1 MYSLIISCFIKKH
14 AKKVI
19 ALSIILFLCSSTFA
33 QTMLADKV
41 AYYPRII
48 RLQNSNNNNDVLIAS
63 FDNHHTGTFY
73 ESKDSGKTWTSISNL
88 TEKTPPG
95 NCCSEL
101 YVFPEKLSDNKQG
114 TLFWATSVGTDRTP
128 RTGCSIRIYKSDDT
142 AQTWQFYSTAVAGKI
157 GLWEPE
163 FAIDKKQRLVMYFS
177 SEEYKAEG
185 YNQIIAHR
193 ISTDGGLTWS
203 DDVKDIAVNDNIR
216 RPGMPTVARL
226 QNGKYIMC
234 YEVCG
239 NNCDTYIRFSKDGDD
254 WGDAKDLGTR
264 VESTTGNH
272 FSHAPTITW
281 FDDGTKHGV
290 LLLIGQVLNKNSDNT
305 IADANG
311 NVFMINT
318 NNGKGLWTE
327 IKAPVTSPADG
338 KNPCENYTSQLLL
351 SNNKQ
356 VLELA
361 LKKVNGACRLF
372 YNTGNMNDSLNHN

>member
-1 MYSLIISCFIKKH
+1 
-14 AKKVI
+14 
-19 ALSIILFLCSSTFA
+19 
-33 QTMLADKV
+33 MLADKV
-41 AYYPRII
+41 AYYPRLVQ
-48 RLQNSNNNNDVLIAS
+48 LQNDNLLAG
-63 FDNHHTGTFY
+63 FDKGQTGTFY
-73 ESKDSGKTWTSISNL
+73 ESKDSGKTWSFISSI
-88 TEKTPPG
+88 TENTPPG

-101 YVFPEKLSDNKQG
+101 YAMPQKINNIKAG
-114 TLFWATSVGTDRTP
+114 TLLWATSVGTDRMP
-128 RTGCSIRIYKSDDT
+128 RTDCSLRIYKSDDT
-142 AQTWQFYSTAVAGKI
+142 AQTWQFYSTAVTGKA

-193 ISTDGGLTWS
+193 ISKDGGLTWS
-203 DDVKDIAVNDNIR
+203 DDVKDIAVNDNIK
-216 RPGMPTVARL
+216 RPGMPTVAKL
-226 QNGKYIMC
+226 SNGTYIMC

-254 WGDAKDLGTR
+254 WGDATNLGTR
-264 VESTTGNH
+264 VESTAGNH

-281 FDDGTKHGV
+281 FNDGTKNGV
-290 LLLIGQVLNKNSDNT
+290 LLLIGQVLNNSDNT

-311 NVFMINT
+311 NVFMINK

-327 IKAPVTSPADG
+327 IKAPVASPSEG
-338 KNPCENYTSQLLL
+338 RNPCENYSSQLLPL
-351 SNNKQ
+351 NNKQ

-372 YNTGNMNDSLNHN
+372 YNTNNMDDSLLKQ

>member
-1 MYSLIISCFIKKH
+1 
-14 AKKVI
+14 
-19 ALSIILFLCSSTFA
+19 
-33 QTMLADKV
+33 MLANKV

-48 RLQNSNNNNDVLIAS
+48 RLQNSGKEYNGILIAS
-63 FDNHHTGTFY
+63 FDNGNAGAFY
-73 ESKDSGKTWTSISNL
+73 ESKDNGKTWDSVSRK
-88 TEKTPPG
+88 TENTPPR

-101 YVFPEKLSDNKQG
+101 YEVPKKLNKLAAG
-114 TLFWATSVGTDRTP
+114 TLFWATSVGTDQTP
-128 RTGCSIRIYKSDDT
+128 RTDCSIRIYKSTDH

-203 DDVKDIAVNDNIR
+203 EDVKDIAVNDNIK

-226 QNGKYIMC
+226 PNGMYIMC

-254 WGDAKDLGTR
+254 WGDTRDLGIR
-264 VESTTGNH
+264 VESTAGNH

-281 FDDGTKHGV
+281 FDDGTKNGV

-305 IADANG
+305 IADTNG
-311 NVFMINT
+311 NVFMINR

-327 IKAPVTSPADG
+327 IKAPVASPSDG
-338 KNPCENYTSQLLL
+338 KNPCENYSSQLLL
-351 SNNKQ
+351 LNNQQ
-356 VLELA
+356 VLGFA

-372 YNTGNMNDSLNHN
+372 YNTGNMNDSLNHK